1 MTSNDEYVLQLLRD
15 GGFVTAEQ
23 LDAASQAMREGNETT
38 LDVLV
43 ASGALTEDD
52 VLGTIAEQFG
62 MKYVNIDPSALDP
75 EIGKEIDPEIARK
88 CGVAL
93 VM

>member
-1 MTSNDEYVLQLLRD
+1 MTSNDEYVLQLLRER
-15 GGFVTAEQ
+15 GYVTAEQ
-23 LDAASQAMREGNETT
+23 LDVAGQAMREGNETT

-62 MKYVNIDPSALDP
+62 MKYVNSPPHPHGPTHPALLGSSA
-75 EIGKEIDPEIARK
+75 K
-88 CGVAL
+88 
-93 VM
+93 